1 MLNQIDDLQAK
12 LSGYLPK
19 VVDLKAT
26 IEEINQRGEREKKQ
40 SEELLRQTAEKL
52 KEQERKDKER
62 EEEEKK
68 KEREKEAATDKAAA
82 ETSKAEGGSAKGG
95 VSSNGGGG
103 DKGKGTTVSEESKA
117 ADCKF
122 HCTHCKLLSLSH

>member
-68 KEREKEAATDKAAA
+68 KEREKAAA
-82 ETSKAEGGSAKGG
+82 EASKAEGGSAKGG

-103 DKGKGTTVSEESKA
+103 DKGKGTTVSEESKT
-117 ADCKF
+117 ADCKS
-122 HCTHCKLLSLSH
+122 HCTHYKLLSLSH

>member
-68 KEREKEAATDKAAA
+68 KEREKAAA
-82 ETSKAEGGSAKGG
+82 EASKAEGGSAKGG